1 MTIEDL
7 FISSL
12 KTFKNSSNSI
22 KIDLINFIT
31 DKIKFVLKKQGFSD
45 GIVESVFNLPNI
57 NNLKF
62 QTIYKRIEVLSKIGS
77 SSNFKLFLT
86 NFKRLNNILK
96 TNNSPICLNSK
107 VNVKLFEKSEE
118 KDIYNATNTLKLKAK
133 KYLTT
138 LDQEIYLKDIIKLYL
153 PIYKFFENVIVNHD
167 DKKIRDNRLLLLIHL
182 RELITK
188 YSKFNLIDD

>member
-1 MTIEDL
+1 M
-7 FISSL
+7 
-12 KTFKNSSNSI
+12 
-22 KIDLINFIT
+22 
-31 DKIKFVLKKQGFSD
+31 KKQGFSD
-45 GIVESVFNLPNI
+45 GIVESVFSLPDI

-62 QTIYKRIEVLSKIGS
+62 QNIYKRIEVLSNMVS

-96 TNNSPICLNSK
+96 TNKSPICLNAK

-118 KDIYNATNTLKLKAK
+118 QDIYNAAKTLELKTK
-133 KYLTT
+133 QYLKT
-138 LDQEIYLKDIIKLYL
+138 LDEEIYLENIIKLHS

-188 YSKFNLIDD
+188 YSKFNLIED